1 MKYIVELE
9 DEEQEHVLTRSELV
23 EYLHNTD
30 RRVNQV
36 ERVQVDEK
44 FIDSKIDDALRTAFS
59 EILSQHELHSGDIT
73 PLMETRLEDTKDDLK
88 GQVKQWIR
96 TRADT
101 Y

>member
-1 MKYIVELE
+1 MKYIVDLE
-9 DEEQEHVLTRSELV
+9 GEEKEHVLTRSELV
-23 EYLHNTD
+23 EHLHDNNW
-30 RRVNQV
+30 RVNQV

-44 FIDSKIDDALRTAFS
+44 FINSKIDDALRTAFS

-88 GQVKQWIR
+88 AQVKQWIR